1 MQRNE
6 SERRA
11 QPRRRT
17 DLEGQSLAGQPR
29 PEDDGSDTLQESSY
43 VPSFITAQEL
53 QIPDP
58 AKRVERRQVAGD
70 RRRVL
75 MRGTEED
82 E

>member
-11 QPRRRT
+11 QPRRKLE
-17 DLEGQSLAGQPR
+17 LEGQSRAGQPH
-29 PEDDGSDTLQESSY
+29 PESDGNDTVQDSSY

-75 MRGTEED
+75 MRGSEE